1 MYRHKIAW
9 SLAATAL
16 LITTIVVGHDH
27 GTGHR
32 RFAQARETVSVDAP
46 EKAYA
51 VWQRTGVKG
60 RTLVLFDR
68 YPHMHGRF
76 NYQGEPQLE
85 HSNLIEYSIF
95 QNVIRKLYFIVPDEN
110 WVEFLQQ
117 PTTKVIKPIAGLER
131 GVSLY
136 DLNGLPMIGTT
147 PSSLPHLSEPV
158 LVYINGDVFDA
169 RQAQDLLTRKGI
181 SSDITVIYQ
190 GNRK

>member
-1 MYRHKIAW
+1 MYRHKTAW

-16 LITTIVVGHDH
+16 LIAVIAVGNDH
-27 GTGHR
+27 GTRHR
-32 RFAQARETVSVDAP
+32 RFSPGRETVTVDSP
-46 EKAYA
+46 EKAYD
-51 VWQRTGVKG
+51 VWRRKGVKG

-76 NYQGEPQLE
+76 NYQGEPRLE
-85 HSNLIEYSIF
+85 RSNLVEYSIF

-110 WVEFLQQ
+110 WKDFLQQ

-136 DLNGLPMIGTT
+136 DLNGLPMIGIT
-147 PSSLPHLSEPV
+147 PSSLPHLPEQV
-158 LVYINGDVFDA
+158 LVYINSDVFDA
-169 RQAQDLLTRKGI
+169 KQAQDLLTRKGI

-190 GNRK
+190 GSRQ

>member
-1 MYRHKIAW
+1 MYRHKTVW

-16 LITTIVVGHDH
+16 LIAVIAVDNNH

-32 RFAQARETVSVDAP
+32 IFAPGRETVTVASP
-46 EKAYA
+46 EKAYH
-51 VWQRTGVKG
+51 VWQHKGVKG

-76 NYQGEPQLE
+76 NYEGEPQLE

-147 PSSLPHLSEPV
+147 PSSLPHIPEQV